1 MVFFQSF
8 GVNVIYLVWYLAI
21 FGVVLYLLRRY
32 AFGPI
37 LKTIADRQDKINE
50 SLDAAQEATR
60 SIDESRQK
68 AEATIREAAE
78 QARTIVTRAEKAAV
92 DLTAQAREEARVQ
105 ANLIAEKA
113 RAEIERERNA
123 AVAEIRAQVVD
134 LALLAAGRVIEANL
148 DPARNR
154 KLVEE
159 TIAQAEMA

>member
-37 LKTIADRQDKINE
+37 LKTIADRQAGINQ
-50 SLDAAQEATR
+50 SLDAAQEAAK

-68 AEATIREAAE
+68 AEALIREAAT
-78 QARTIVTRAEKAAV
+78 QARDIVTRAEKAAT
-92 DLTAQAREEARVQ
+92 DMQAHAREDAKAQAE
-105 ANLIAEKA
+105 LIVEKA
-113 RAEIERERNA
+113 RAEVERERTA

-134 LALLAAGRVIEANL
+134 LALLAAGRVIEVNL
-148 DPARNR
+148 DPAKNR
-154 KLVEE
+154 RLVEE
-159 TIAQAEMA
+159 TIAQAELA